1 MLAKVAIDLALDR
14 LFTYQVPEEF
24 EKKLTVGQLLSVPFG
39 HRTARGFV
47 LEVSDGE
54 AAGAYKLKPIAAIED
69 EIPFF
74 SPALLDLV
82 KRIASYTASPLESVL
97 KAALPASVLKKNA
110 RAKEQ
115 IFVEPVPEKDV
126 SALTDRRRWLYEQLV
141 RLDGGWM
148 SRLCAELKTTA
159 ATIRELANLGFAKVE
174 VRAKRRDPL
183 RAGRI
188 LPTKPLP
195 LNPGQAAALAEIVK
209 DDGFT
214 VSYDGMEVTIG

>member
-54 AAGAYKLKPIAAIED
+54 ADGAYKLKPIAAIED

-74 SPALLDLV
+74 SPALLELV
-82 KRIASYTASPLESVL
+82 KRIAAYTASPLESVL

-115 IFVEPVPEKDV
+115 IFVEPLPDKDA
-126 SALTDRRRWLYEQLV
+126 SALTVRRR
-141 RLDGGWM
+141 
-148 SRLCAELKTTA
+148 
-159 ATIRELANLGFAKVE
+159 
-174 VRAKRRDPL
+174 
-183 RAGRI
+183 
-188 LPTKPLP
+188 
-195 LNPGQAAALAEIVK
+195 
-209 DDGFT
+209 
-214 VSYDGMEVTIG
+214 